1 MTNNTPDYED
11 NLFFKEKKMNDIKYT
26 PEDIDRIFE
35 ERVDYT
41 TRKAELKRG
50 LIMEW
55 AFKYPNGKRCAFI
68 EASFPV
74 NPTNFSVSIGEQVC
88 ISKIKNKLWEICGQ
102 YSIITGEKL

>member
-1 MTNNTPDYED
+1 MT
-11 NLFFKEKKMNDIKYT
+11 DIKYT

-55 AFKYPNGKRCAFI
+55 VFKYPNGKRCPFI